1 MGIKKFKFIVVFLFS
16 CISFAQ
22 AQDISIPELRKNL
35 RDGQENKEIAEKTHQ
50 ILEKMD
56 STNPRFNALKA
67 SNYGVMCIHHKSPI
81 KRMNYL
87 KQMSAIIDE
96 AVEQAP
102 NDLEIRLI
110 RLSIET
116 QVPKFLGFS
125 KNIKKDRDFVKANF
139 KKANFSDSPY
149 EALEAMIHLM
159 DESKEFTV
167 SDITKMKAELE
178 KYEETK

>member
-22 AQDISIPELRKNL
+22 AQEISMTELRKSL

-50 ILEKMD
+50 ILEVTN
-56 STNPRFNALKA
+56 SSNPRFNALKA

-87 KQMSAIIDE
+87 RKMSAIINQ

-102 NDLEIRLI
+102 NDLEVRLI

-116 QVPKFLGFS
+116 QVPKILGFS
-125 KNIKKDRDFVKANF
+125 THIKKDRDFVKANF
-139 KKANFSDSPY
+139 KQANFSDSPY
-149 EALEAMIHLM
+149 EALEALIHLM

-178 KYEETK
+178 KY